1 MIEQIKRY
9 TMSKKMEKVT
19 IEVVNGAKCFTFNGI
34 EVDRETWEGAIS
46 PICCD
51 GISDEDMC
59 MIVKILYHILCDE
72 FGGYNIS
79 HYVEWGAEWE
89 EYDKIDEFRWREE
102 EELITQF
109 GGIYY
114 EDME

>member
-1 MIEQIKRY
+1 MNE
-9 TMSKKMEKVT
+9 KMKDVT
-19 IEVVNGAKCFTFNGI
+19 IEVVNGAKCFTYKGI

-51 GISDEDMC
+51 AITDVDMC
-59 MIVKILYHILCDE
+59 MIAKLLYHILCNE
-72 FGGYNIS
+72 FGGYAVS

-102 EELITQF
+102 EDLF
-109 GGIYY
+109 LVYGGVYY
-114 EDME
+114 EDKE